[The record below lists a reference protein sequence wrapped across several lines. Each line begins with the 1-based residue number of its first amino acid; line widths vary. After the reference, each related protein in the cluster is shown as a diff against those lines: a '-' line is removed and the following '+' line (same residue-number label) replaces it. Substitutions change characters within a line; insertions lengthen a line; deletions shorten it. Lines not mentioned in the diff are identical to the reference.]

1 MSAMPTTSLPS
12 DLIAAADVW
21 TLLDTGTVEW
31 SADTRRAVAASGLV
45 FVCLRGGGR
54 ALAQAWGEDPIGV
67 FALQAALT
75 QAKQVAHTKKTP
87 VDAVEIFVCTGK
99 TIVDVR
105 DRGAYKRLL
114 ANKHRGMVG
123 IAVRTK
129 TAVVRVSPTT
139 VIATNRKHEKVL
151 LLCRQQLKLTEHDLF
166 ATDTVV
172 STLLG
177 VQQLVVRAPKP
188 RTEPLLRAK
197 PLVLPTAVTR
207 ERIVAFERLL
217 GDFLAHSVRPD
228 GRMQY
233 IYYPSRGEEDQK
245 RNNMI
250 RQWMATLALVRTGV
264 HRRDKNF
271 FRLAEDNLRY
281 NIRTFYH
288 ATGNLG
294 CIEYRGKVKLGAVA
308 LAAMSV
314 MEHPRR
320 KRFKRV
326 EPKLWAMLEH
336 LWQETGEFR
345 TFFKPAERNDVQNFY
360 PGEALLAWAMRFLET
375 NDAALL
381 DRFMRS
387 FAYYREW
394 HRAQKNPA
402 FIPWHTQAY
411 FEVWRRTQA
420 PELRDFVFEMNDWLL
435 AMQQWHGLDYPDM
448 QGRFHDPQHPEYGPP
463 HASSTGVYME
473 GLIDA
478 FAMARTLGEDQRMY
492 NYRRAILRGLR
503 SSLQLCF
510 ADDVHMFYIRKRKR
524 LRGGLR
530 TTIYDNVVRVDNVQH
545 VQLAVM
551 KILAAF
557 RDEDW
562 AAGVE

>member
-129 TAVVRVSPTT
+129 TAIVRVSPTT

>member
-99 TIVDVR
+99 TTVDVR

-139 VIATNRKHEKVL
+139 LIATNRKHEKVL

-177 VQQLVVRAPKP
+177 VQQLVVRAPEP

-207 ERIVAFERLL
+207 EQIVAFERLL

-264 HRRDKNF
+264 HRHDKNF

-345 TFFKPAERNDVQNFY
+345 TFFKPADRNDVQNFY